1 MTDSLFDSLYNLLS
15 NSEYKENIELFKQD
29 IHNINNLLKSGKC
42 FLSPYK
48 LNEQLNQ
55 NNENLI
61 NQIETK
67 ILLSKK
73 KNYSFSLKQK
83 VYEEFNSHTVK
94 ELSNKYEIPYST
106 ILKWKIY
113 GIEKRIKKKFEKKN
127 CLSEETIEK
136 VLELYHKYPPGTL
149 TRTFFR
155 KEVLKISNLE
165 NFQASN
171 GWLAGFEKK
180 YDLKFLNMKYDKKK
194 RIDN

>member
-15 NSEYKENIELFKQD
+15 NSEYKEDIELFKQD

-48 LNEQLNQ
+48 LNEELNPKFENTLNQ
-55 NNENLI
+55 IDEKKYL
-61 NQIETK
+61 TK
-67 ILLSKK
+67 KN
-73 KNYSFSLKQK
+73 NYSFSEKKKIFEELK
-83 VYEEFNSHTVK
+83 FNSVK
-94 ELSNKYEIPYST
+94 ELSAKYNIPYST

-194 RIDN
+194 E